1 MDDEDGGKHQQVQTA
16 RERQIPGCSR
26 VSLVQ
31 GAHLESVYAV
41 LKGLGETFAA
51 SSGFAHPL
59 LPCFTEAD
67 SNYDSCARISWKT
80 WIKLKPLRHSKHT
93 SDFLWAMHDPCVA
106 WATQHSGWVLRRLL
120 KGQCS

>member
-1 MDDEDGGKHQQVQTA
+1 MCSKRDCNIGERKGIDDENMVGSTKRCRQLG
-16 RERQIPGCSR
+16 ERHISGCSR

-41 LKGLGETFAA
+41 LKGREETFAT

-67 SNYDSCARISWKT
+67 LTMTPALGFLDR
-80 WIKLKPLRHSKHT
+80 LKPLRDSKQT
-93 SDFLWAMHDPCVA
+93 SDFSVGYA
-106 WATQHSGWVLRRLL
+106 
-120 KGQCS
+120 

>member
-1 MDDEDGGKHQQVQTA
+1 MDDEDMVGSTNRCRQLG
-16 RERQIPGCSR
+16 ERQIPGCSR

-67 SNYDSCARISWKT
+67 LTMTPVLGFLEDLDCLNPSGILNI
-80 WIKLKPLRHSKHT
+80 PLT
-93 SDFLWAMHDPCVA
+93 FLWAMHDLFV
-106 WATQHSGWVLRRLL
+106 
-120 KGQCS
+120 